1 MTRTAVVAATIAMV
15 ATLAACGAGPMPS
28 ICEFELRP
36 TQVRVSTTPVTYT
49 TDYTV
54 SSSDLTVMASTTS
67 GRTVHGLTRTNMRS
81 LVTVGSNGVTN
92 PITGS
97 HCLRPIVDV
106 RLAFEPMTVFITS
119 DQREGSC
126 AFDVTMRHELQHVGV
141 YRDFLD
147 SVAMDVER
155 HLKNHFGNRIY
166 YFKSPDEAQQKM
178 SDETSK
184 TIGPFVEES
193 MNRVRDLQAPL
204 DTPEEYQ
211 RLERACGREDQ
222 PPALLR

>member
-1 MTRTAVVAATIAMV
+1 VARAAVIAAAIAIAATM
-15 ATLAACGAGPMPS
+15 AACGAGPMPA

-36 TQVRVSTTPVTYT
+36 TQVRVSTTPVNYT

-54 SSSDLTVMASTTS
+54 SSSELTVMASQTS

-106 RLAFEPMTVFITS
+106 RLAFEPMTVFIAS

-126 AFDVTMRHELQHVGV
+126 AFDVTMRHELQHVSV

-147 SVAMDVER
+147 SVAVDVER

-178 SDETSK
+178 GEETTQ
-184 TIGPFVEES
+184 TIGPFVEGT
-193 MNRVRDLQAPL
+193 MNRVRELQAPL

-211 RLERACGREDQ
+211 RLERACGRGN
-222 PPALLR
+222 